1 MDNRNK
7 IIGIISLLIIILIAA
22 LAFYNYKGFHSVETG
37 STNASVPTEVA
48 SPPEGGS

>member
-7 IIGIISLLIIILIAA
+7 IIGIATLIIIILVAA
-22 LAFYNYKGFHSVETG
+22 LAFYNYKGFHSVDT